1 MIPGKGIREN
11 AMKAWMVSLGAA
23 ILSLSSGFAAAQ
35 TATDVVCTSCVGRAD
50 IANGAVDTSKLA
62 TSAVRTPDIA
72 NSAVTGEKIK
82 NGSVAL
88 ADFATP
94 LKDALGPLVSDITFQ
109 GVEAF
114 DPGVASVE
122 CPENTVAISASCVCD
137 DVNGTRNFGVLFGC
151 AVDGV
156 GAAAGCFP
164 EAQSFNPTKPDP
176 RAQVLAV
183 CMEADTFDGSPWQP
197 ASAGAPPAAGSLK
210 ARATAAEREAWTK
223 LQRDKYEAL
232 VRGMK
237 EKLARY
243 EEARR

>member
-1 MIPGKGIREN
+1 MIPHQATQEK
-11 AMKAWMVSLGAA
+11 AMRAWMGVSGAA
-23 ILSLSSGFAAAQ
+23 ILSLLGGASAAQ
-35 TATDVVCTSCVGRAD
+35 TATDVVCTSCVGRVD
-50 IANGAVDTSKLA
+50 LANGAVDTAKLA
-62 TSAVRTPDIA
+62 PNAVRTPDIA

-88 ADFATP
+88 ADLTTQ
-94 LKDALGPLVSDITFQ
+94 LKDSLGPLVSNVAFE

-114 DPGVASVE
+114 DAGVASVE
-122 CPENTVAISASCVCD
+122 CPEDTVAISASCVCD
-137 DVNGTRNFGVLFGC
+137 DVNGSRNFGVLFGC

-164 EAQSFNPTKPDP
+164 EAASFNPTKPDP

-183 CMEADTFDGSPWQP
+183 CMEAETFDGSPWQP
-197 ASAGAPPAAGSLK
+197 ASAGVPAGAGSLK
-210 ARATAAEREAWTK
+210 AKAAGAEHAEWMQ

-232 VRGMK
+232 VRAMQ

-243 EEARR
+243 HQSRN

>member
-1 MIPGKGIREN
+1 MG
-11 AMKAWMVSLGAA
+11 VSGAA
-23 ILSLSSGFAAAQ
+23 ILSLAGGVAAGQA
-35 TATDVVCTSCVGRAD
+35 ATDVVCTSCVGRTD
-50 IANGAVDTSKLA
+50 LANGAVDTTKLA

-88 ADFATP
+88 ADLTTQ
-94 LKDALGPLVSDITFQ
+94 LRDSLGGLVSDITFV

-114 DPGVASVE
+114 DSGIASVD
-122 CPENTVAISASCVCD
+122 CPGGKVAISASCVCD
-137 DVNGTRNFGVLFGC
+137 DVNTTRNFGVLFGC

-164 EAQSFNPTKPDP
+164 EAATFNPTKPDP

-183 CMEADTFDGSPWQP
+183 CMEAETYDGSPWQP
-197 ASAGAPPAAGSLK
+197 TTEGLPAGANSLK
-210 ARATAAEREAWTK
+210 AKATGAEHDEWMQ

-232 VRGMK
+232 VRGMQ

-243 EEARR
+243 HQSRQ

>member
-1 MIPGKGIREN
+1 MIPEQANQEN
-11 AMKAWMVSLGAA
+11 AMRAWMSVSAAAVFSLLG
-23 ILSLSSGFAAAQ
+23 GVAAAQ
-35 TATDVVCTSCVGRAD
+35 TATDVVCTSCVGRTD
-50 IANGAVDTSKLA
+50 LANGAVDTTKLA
-62 TSAVRTPDIA
+62 ANAVRTPDIA

-88 ADFATP
+88 ADLTTQ
-94 LKDALGPLVSDITFQ
+94 LRDSLGGLVSNITFV

-114 DPGVASVE
+114 DSGVAAVD
-122 CPENTVAISASCVCD
+122 CPEDKVAISASCVCD

-164 EAQSFNPTKPDP
+164 EAANFNPTKPDP

-183 CMEADTFDGSPWQP
+183 CMEAETFDGSPWQP
-197 ASAGAPPAAGSLK
+197 ASAGVPAGAGSLK
-210 ARATAAEREAWTK
+210 AKAAGAEHAEWMQ

-232 VRGMK
+232 VSAMQ

-243 EEARR
+243 HQSRN